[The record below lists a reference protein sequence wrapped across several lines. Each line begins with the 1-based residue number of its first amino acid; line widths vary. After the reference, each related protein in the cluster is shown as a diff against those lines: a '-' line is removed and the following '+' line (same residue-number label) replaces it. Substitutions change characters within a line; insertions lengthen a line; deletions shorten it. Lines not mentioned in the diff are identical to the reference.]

1 MKKVTN
7 FDERELNRLTKLISE
22 SMDKEE
28 LDEILGGTKI
38 GDFFQGVK
46 GLYQGEGFYY
56 FKYLSKIKN
65 RSKKV
70 LTELDDIKKFVEEL
84 FELKGRIEKVK
95 NIAPEKKLRLL
106 NLIQEVET
114 LWTPF
119 GLPFTDVIKKL
130 NKISSEKLSGE
141 RYDVVPDLKKDEI
154 DSDLMSG
161 KEGTGKLT
169 STPKVVT
176 PTNDDTK
183 KTSSGTITS
192 KQGVNPLTTTGETKS
207 TEEKEKKENLKEEI
221 DRFKQLIK

>member
-1 MKKVTN
+1 MKKVTSFN
-7 FDERELNRLTKLISE
+7 EKELNRLTKLISE

-28 LDEILGGTKI
+28 LDEILGRTKI

-70 LTELDDIKKFVEEL
+70 LSELDDIKKFVEEL

-95 NIAPEKKLRLL
+95 NIAPEKKMRLL
-106 NLIQEVET
+106 NLIQEVEA
-114 LWTPF
+114 LWSPF
-119 GLPFTDVIKKL
+119 GLPFTDVITKL

-141 RYDVVPDLKKDEI
+141 RYDVVPDLEKDEI

-161 KEGTGKLT
+161 KEGTSKLP
-169 STPKVVT
+169 STPKV
-176 PTNDDTK
+176 NDSTK
-183 KTSSGTITS
+183 KTTS
-192 KQGVNPLTTTGETKS
+192 TTSTLTTTGEPEDT
-207 TEEKEKKENLKEEI
+207 EKKEKEEEIKEEI
-221 DRFKQLIK
+221 NRFKQLIK